1 MRQSGMSAQRQLRIL
16 AHRDQASERTSS
28 KARSRS
34 AELARDPAP
43 AKLMMQQ
50 HVQSPPKRPRS
61 LAPMQRPGLNLQREA
76 QEFEHMREQTEL
88 SQVYT
93 HTSHTPHKK
102 WVLLYIKLYVSLT
115 NSYKTY
121 SSHNHGNTLTYS

>member
-1 MRQSGMSAQRQLRIL
+1 MSAQRQLRIL

-34 AELARDPAP
+34 AELARRGNDPAP
-43 AKLMMQQ
+43 AVLMMQQ
-50 HVQSPPKRPRS
+50 HVHSPPKRPRS
-61 LAPMQRPGLNLQREA
+61 LAPMQRRGLNLQREA

-93 HTSHTPHKK
+93 HTTHTPHKK

-115 NSYKTY
+115 NSYKSY
-121 SSHNHGNTLTYS
+121 SAHNHGNTLTYS